1 MRRVFVFQW
10 ACLWAVAAFAPAG
23 WAADCSEPVELP
35 DKPELSQ
42 FADYN
47 TFLVE
52 VMDYKATKRERAQH
66 RQACPEA
73 YEPEKR
79 PSRNPTV
86 IREPETL
93 SEALQRADRIPRLDY
108 SQHQTWYN
116 RTTSR
121 SFPLPD
127 LGRDELSDNMLEANL
142 WALRSDASPR
152 SGSGWL
158 PGIFNTSLNM
168 GRFSGKEAE
177 YRDWLFFEEWL
188 PEQEARAQL
197 ASTGNNFYGNRLT
210 GITSIFAAD
219 STGQRGTIYL
229 GTQGQPIRTN
239 VQVYIQDCLSSCVP
253 D

>member
-52 VMDYKATKRERAQH
+52 MLEYKSARREQAQH
-66 RQACPEA
+66 RQACPDA
-73 YEPEKR
+73 YKQPER

-86 IREPETL
+86 IQEPETL

-127 LGRDELSDNMLEANL
+127 LGSDRLSNNV
-142 WALRSDASPR
+142 LRSNLRMMQSGASPR
-152 SGSGWL
+152 SGPNWL

-168 GRFSGKEAE
+168 DRFSGEEAQF
-177 YRDWLFFEEWL
+177 RDWLFFEEWL
-188 PEQEARAQL
+188 PEQERRAENASSSFGFGSRL
-197 ASTGNNFYGNRLT
+197 AFISLVQDNERGRLRLFIGNNGNP
-210 GITSIFAAD
+210 FK
-219 STGQRGTIYL
+219 
-229 GTQGQPIRTN
+229 N
-239 VQVYIQDCLSSCVP
+239 VGSVYVTME
-253 D
+253 